1 MRGRGSAC
9 SRRGNATGTPARGRA
24 PVPSARCSSANV
36 SLLSVSAHS
45 RRSWDLGSAMERT
58 GWERM
63 TRPMTAE
70 WTRRPQTDARARSYE
85 HAAGGSRNLLVARTN
100 SHHTIPAPQARGA
113 SACTEYRW
121 AGRPEVSTRDGHV
134 YLPRVPTQKPKIP
147 RGSSTSIIYPVRAF
161 PHPLPP
167 HHHHRPWPGAP
178 FVQGGRL
185 NTLTTTG
192 AGVYPETRAPDHHM
206 RWQRWQRYYG
216 MSTHAHPAT
225 RDFPSVGEQID
236 DFEVRPP
243 RKCWL
248 VLAPCAC

>member
-1 MRGRGSAC
+1 MLAIQSTISITASERFAFVGF
-9 SRRGNATGTPARGRA
+9 GTR
-24 PVPSARCSSANV
+24 
-36 SLLSVSAHS
+36 
-45 RRSWDLGSAMERT
+45 RRSRDLGSAMERT

-147 RGSSTSIIYPVRAF
+147 RGSSTSIIYPVRASLILPS
-161 PHPLPP
+161 PHPPP
-167 HHHHRPWPGAP
+167 
-178 FVQGGRL
+178 
-185 NTLTTTG
+185 T
-192 AGVYPETRAPDHHM
+192 
-206 RWQRWQRYYG
+206 
-216 MSTHAHPAT
+216 
-225 RDFPSVGEQID
+225 
-236 DFEVRPP
+236 
-243 RKCWL
+243 
-248 VLAPCAC
+248 